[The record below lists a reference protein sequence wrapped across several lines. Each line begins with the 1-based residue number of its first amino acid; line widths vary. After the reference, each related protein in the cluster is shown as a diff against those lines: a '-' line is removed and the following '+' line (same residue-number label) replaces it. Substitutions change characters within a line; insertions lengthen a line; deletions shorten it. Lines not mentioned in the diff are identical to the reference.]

1 MFTDGLDTSA
11 LQWVCKEQERA
22 GNAVKPGKG
31 SAGFP
36 TRVHDFTA
44 TTGLAAG
51 RGLPPPQLKN
61 VHMHSGLLKLPHF
74 LPTDDIASTNDDMEE
89 SVGSIS
95 AGNPTQD
102 DYDSL
107 DEQEDSGLYSPASSP
122 CGSSPPSNSVHPC
135 EPHNHV
141 HDEQVDLLKAAYH
154 PAAATG
160 NSQRSDLID
169 VKDYYD
175 RHPPFSRRDSFGEHE
190 NNSFRRESLGHRDSS
205 YGREE
210 SAFGKDSFGRRDNFD
225 LQHSAFTGSRK
236 FMSEYDREEIVERNG
251 GLGDTHALEHEESS
265 SATEL
270 SDNEDSSDNE
280 KEDIYRRPEHSSP
293 DGNARH
299 PYIASHHVTGTS
311 IAVEK
316 SVQGAAL
323 SHVSESQL
331 QTKEKKMEGT
341 VAGVVLLQSEAEN
354 MGAPPSAPPMS
365 AGMMLD
371 PSDVTLPTP
380 TCSPV
385 VTFSLEETKE
395 DILHSAPARVCQ
407 PSTRSVSTMGVEEV
421 GISSQHT
428 ATSMPLAP
436 PVHLSGQAAWQAVIA
451 YDACVRLCLR
461 AWSRGCEEAPKF
473 LVDECCLLRDCFGL
487 QQVLLQPLEDSTRKA
502 ASEDVEVSMTSKS
515 KRTIGKVKVQVRK
528 IRIIPKP
535 AARANPSAS
544 MRSVAYMN
552 AGVQYMRQ
560 VSGILKD
567 KVNSLRHSALA
578 EPPQENFSCV
588 LRLKSSAEEDAIHM
602 QPGSSDTSVFLPE
615 SSGDDLLVEIQD
627 SKGATHGRLVVHIAT
642 ISDDPN
648 DRVRWYGFYNE
659 REHECVGK
667 VQLFLNYTTTSGEI
681 GSAKWGP
688 VGETRAYDTVLEVA
702 MRMQQFQQRNL
713 RLHGSW
719 LWLLSEFSSCYGV
732 SDAYTR
738 LRYLACIMEV
748 ATPTEDCLVLI
759 HELLCPIIK
768 GRGENTLS
776 RQEKRIL
783 ADIEEQVGQLLAMV
797 FENYKSLDEA
807 SPSGLADTFVPAVG
821 AVAPALV
828 PAVQLYTL
836 LHDILSVEAQCTLRN
851 YFQIAARKRC
861 KRHMTETD
869 EYLSN
874 GGDGFLMDSLSMGTA
889 YAKMKTL
896 CMHISSEVRVDIEI
910 HNKHVLPSSID
921 LPSIAASIY
930 DAELANRLR
939 TFLVAC
945 PPSSPSAPVA
955 ELMIATADF
964 QRDLASWGVRAQK
977 GGVDAKDLF
986 HLYVVLWIQDKRLHL
1001 LDFCK
1006 FDKERCTWVT
1016 TEHSTSPFV
1025 EQVYE
1030 RIKDT
1035 LNEYEVIIS
1044 RWPEYTFA
1052 LENAV
1057 ADVERAV
1064 LGALEKQYAEVLS
1077 PLKDAM
1083 VPKKFSLQYMQK
1095 LTRRGSITIYSV
1107 PSQLGVMLN
1116 SMKRL
1121 LDTLRPN
1128 IDAQMKA
1135 WVACLP
1141 GEGGHGRVVFGE
1153 RLNEVTVELR
1163 AKYKSFLQAIV
1174 EKLAD
1179 NARLQRTTK
1188 LKKILQDTREAG
1200 GESDIRERMQPLN
1213 TQVVDTI
1220 SHLHDV
1226 FTTRVFVAV
1235 CRGYWDRMARDVLHF
1250 LENRKENRS

>member
-1 MFTDGLDTSA
+1 MFTDGLDNSA
-11 LQWVCKEQERA
+11 LQWVW
-22 GNAVKPGKG
+22 KG

-61 VHMHSGLLKLPHF
+61 VHMHSGLLKLPRF

-135 EPHNHV
+135 EPHNHA

-205 YGREE
+205 CGREE
-210 SAFGKDSFGRRDNFD
+210 SAYGKDSFGRRDNID

-236 FMSEYDREEIVERNG
+236 FMFEYDREEIVERNG

-299 PYIASHHVTGTS
+299 PYIASHHVT
-311 IAVEK
+311 
-316 SVQGAAL
+316 
-323 SHVSESQL
+323 
-331 QTKEKKMEGT
+331 
-341 VAGVVLLQSEAEN
+341 
-354 MGAPPSAPPMS
+354 
-365 AGMMLD
+365 
-371 PSDVTLPTP
+371 
-380 TCSPV
+380 
-385 VTFSLEETKE
+385 
-395 DILHSAPARVCQ
+395 
-407 PSTRSVSTMGVEEV
+407 
-421 GISSQHT
+421 
-428 ATSMPLAP
+428 
-436 PVHLSGQAAWQAVIA
+436 AAWQAVIA

-461 AWSRGCEEAPKF
+461 AWSRGCMEAPKF
-473 LVDECCLLRDCFGL
+473 LEDECCLLRDCFGL

-535 AARANPSAS
+535 AARANPSTS
-544 MRSVAYMN
+544 MRSAAYMN

-1250 LENRKENRS
+1250 LENRKENRSWYKGSSVALGILDDVFASQMQRLQGCELQEKDLEPPRSVVEAHSMLSRDAPNGVDSSSLFFY